1 MLKFLQDFT
10 KFRDSFKDFKTSNRM
25 LNGITKVPEFI
36 IGASN
41 FDYERGNSKTGVAF
55 LFRNQNLNGNL
66 LCRKCNIW

>member
-36 IGASN
+36 IGTSN
-41 FDYERGNSKTGVAF
+41 FDYERGNF
-55 LFRNQNLNGNL
+55 
-66 LCRKCNIW
+66 